1 VARLTALCL
10 ARPAAAALLLV
21 AVTLGAVSQLPKLHT
36 EFGYRPLLGAQHP
49 SIIALEELID
59 RFGGGF
65 PVRVAWRCGAS
76 APCQEALDPV
86 ALAMADAVT
95 ETLLAVPAVREVR
108 SPANALLLV
117 PTAEGFAVRRLVE
130 HGESAPDLA
139 ALAERA
145 RHDALWAGELVSR
158 DGRTGALLVQPE
170 DAESD
175 TSVAVMEAL
184 FTALAPYEGLGFEFH
199 LVGHPVEFVVAGRE
213 LAESAAV
220 LTPITLTVI
229 ALLLV
234 LATRSWPA
242 VTAALLTLFVALVWT
257 FGALGAL
264 GWPQDSVLQ
273 TLAPLVLT
281 TGVCDAI
288 HLLSRHASLARA
300 APITRAARR
309 AALGRAACEV
319 ARPCLVTTATTGG
332 AFLSFATSDLETFV
346 RFGVVAAVGVVVCLL
361 LTFSLLPLLVL
372 ALPAERPGRTARV
385 AEGWEAALD
394 ALARLALRRRVAIL
408 VTTALLFVACGAG
421 WLLHLRVDTDG
432 YEMYGEHSRVIR
444 WIRFVEQHLGRSDTL
459 EIEIALPAGVVLESP
474 HTLGTLEALGV
485 AMASIEG
492 LGPARSVVEPIG
504 WLHRLLHEDD
514 PGQERV
520 AATQAVNAALVE
532 LVDLQDPALLESW
545 VSFERSH
552 VRVSVEAEFQSAAR
566 RAAVLEEV
574 HEALRALVPPVWG
587 VTLTGPYA
595 VGHDWVR
602 DVQATQLR
610 SFATAFALVFVVV
623 AVALRSPA
631 WAALAMIPTL
641 LPVVVILGAMGL
653 LGMSLD
659 VGRSM
664 IAAVILGIGVD
675 DAVHLLVQHQR
686 LRARGI
692 ARAQAVRGAVVTVGR
707 PVVTTSVALALGFL
721 ALMISP
727 WQTVASFGFFV
738 ALGILLALV
747 ADLLVLPALAGGA
760 AERLGAL
767 GGESAVVAERTP

>member
-1 VARLTALCL
+1 MARLTALCL
-10 ARPAAAALLLV
+10 ARPLLAAVLLAAL
-21 AVTLGAVSQLPKLHT
+21 TLGAASQLAQVRT

-49 SIIALEELID
+49 SIVALEGLID

-65 PVRVAWRCGAS
+65 PVRVAWHCGPE
-76 APCQEALDPV
+76 APCQSALDPV
-86 ALAMADAVT
+86 ALSMADAVT
-95 ETLLAVPAVREVR
+95 EALLAVAAVREVR
-108 SPANALLLV
+108 GPANAVLLV
-117 PTAEGFAVRRLVE
+117 PTADGFAVRRLVE
-130 HGESAPDLA
+130 HGEPAADLP
-139 ALAERA
+139 ALAQRA
-145 RHDALWAGELVSR
+145 RNDPLWAGELVSR
-158 DGRTGALLVQPE
+158 DGRTGALVVQPE

-184 FTALAPYEGLGFEFH
+184 FAALAPHEARGFEFH

-213 LAESAAV
+213 LAESAAA

-242 VTAALLTLFVALVWT
+242 VTAALVTLLVALVWT
-257 FGALGAL
+257 FGGLGTL
-264 GWPQDSVLQ
+264 GWPQDAILQ

-288 HLLSRHASLARA
+288 HLLSRYASLARTGPLTRA
-300 APITRAARR
+300 GRREALTRAAQ
-309 AALGRAACEV
+309 EV

-346 RFGVVAAVGVVVCLL
+346 RFGVVAALGVAVCLV

-372 ALPAERPGRTARV
+372 ALPAERAARAARV

-394 ALARLALRRRVAIL
+394 ALARVALRRRAAIL
-408 VTTALLFVACGAG
+408 ALTALLFAACGAG

-459 EIEIALPAGVVLESP
+459 EIEIALPEGEALESP
-474 HTLGTLEALGV
+474 RTLRTLEALG
-485 AMASIEG
+485 AALASIEG

-504 WLHRLLHEDD
+504 WLHRMLHDDD
-514 PGQERV
+514 PSRQRV
-520 AATQAVNAALVE
+520 AATHAANAALVE

-545 VSFERSH
+545 VSFDRAH
-552 VRVSVEAEFQSAAR
+552 LRVSVEAEFQSAAR
-566 RAAVLEEV
+566 RAAALQEV
-574 HEALRALVPPVWG
+574 HEKLRALVPPGWG

-602 DVQATQLR
+602 DVQSTQLR
-610 SFATAFALVFVVV
+610 SFATAFALVFAVV

-686 LRARGI
+686 LHAQGAERAE
-692 ARAQAVRGAVVTVGR
+692 AVRAAVVTVGR

-747 ADLLVLPALAGGA
+747 ADLLVLPALVGEAPGLRTPARAQAAPA
-760 AERLGAL
+760 AERA
-767 GGESAVVAERTP
+767 P